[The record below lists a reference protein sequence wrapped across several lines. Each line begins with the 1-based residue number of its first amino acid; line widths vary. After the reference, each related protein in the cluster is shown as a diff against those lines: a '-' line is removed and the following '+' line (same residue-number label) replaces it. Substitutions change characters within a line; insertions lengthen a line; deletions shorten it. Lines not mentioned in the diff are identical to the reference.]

1 MRTNSPAATVTLVSA
16 LGWVIYGTFQIQWS
30 KREQN
35 PRLKSLFQ
43 YAMTHVRYLNSR
55 GSDADKSPMAPRKR
69 PVQSRSQLTL
79 GALQE
84 AFVRVL
90 ITQGY
95 EKMTVREVVSVAGV
109 GIGTFYDYVP
119 NLRTLAASTIHKR
132 CIECGTLLRA
142 TVAEHAGQSL
152 ETMVKELLETL
163 INLGFSRPREWTAL
177 LLLERQV
184 SSAAALR
191 KIHEEF
197 VAIWA
202 AALRASSANLPE
214 PKIIALARMAH
225 ALSYGWYSHDLL
237 FYVDDPLHGRSLDEI
252 AHAIV
257 DLGQRASSGL
267 P

>member
-1 MRTNSPAATVTLVSA
+1 MA
-16 LGWVIYGTFQIQWS
+16 
-30 KREQN
+30 
-35 PRLKSLFQ
+35 
-43 YAMTHVRYLNSR
+43 HVRDLHSLSSN
-55 GSDADKSPMAPRKR
+55 ADKSPISPRKR
-69 PVQSRSQLTL
+69 PLQSRSQLTL

-90 ITQGY
+90 IAQGY

-119 NLRTLAASTIHKR
+119 NLRSLAASTIHKR
-132 CIECGTLLRA
+132 CIECGVLLRA
-142 TVAEHAGQSL
+142 TVAEHAGESL
-152 ETMVKELLETL
+152 ETMVKALLETL
-163 INLGFSRPREWTAL
+163 IDLGFSRPREWTAL

-184 SSAAALR
+184 SSATALR

-214 PKIIALARMAH
+214 PKVIALARMAH

-237 FYVDDPLHGRSLDEI
+237 FYVDDPLHSRSLDEI

-257 DLGQRASSGL
+257 CLGQRAH
-267 P
+267 